1 MPPAPAST
9 SGDCHPDT
17 GRNGRRAVWITL
29 AITVLV
35 ASGIYSLKAAEER
48 SAIIRW
54 LHQVEELQ
62 EGVNIWDRYMF
73 PNPPIFPLT
82 LYPLTSMP
90 PVVAS
95 MVWYYVKVG
104 LTALSVVFCFRMA
117 RDSDDVRPVPAWAQ
131 FLVMLLSFRPILSDL
146 HHGNN
151 NLVILFLIVSSL
163 YAWRKGYDVLAG
175 LALALAISYKVT
187 PALFVPYFM
196 YKRSWRT
203 VGSTFLGLGLFLV
216 IVPSLILG
224 PEFNGQCLH
233 MWWHRMLRPFV
244 MDHEVGDHEINQSM
258 AGVIS
263 RFFTEQQTGE
273 GRYVPLF
280 AGKNFAALNPDAVV
294 YAIKAMALGMVGL
307 LAFLCRTDPK
317 RRDDPRLFG
326 EFSLVVLTMLI
337 VSERSWKHHYVTV
350 LLPYTY
356 LIFRLW
362 AYPISRRFWNVLG
375 TLIGLSSLL
384 MLSTSSEVG
393 GLFAGGE
400 GHKLALFYGMFFW
413 SGMALYVGTAIVLR
427 REQGQAPVATP
438 PDPSGMEQ
446 GLLRPHVRELR
457 RRLFR
462 AESR

>member
-1 MPPAPAST
+1 VPSEPT
-9 SGDCHPDT
+9 SGAIHPDT
-17 GRNGRRAVWITL
+17 DRHGRQAVWIAL
-29 AITVLV
+29 AVTILI
-35 ASGIYSLKAAEER
+35 ASAFYSLKAAEER

-54 LHQVEELQ
+54 LHQVNELQ

-82 LYPLTSMP
+82 LYPLTTMP
-90 PVVAS
+90 PVAAS
-95 MVWYYVKVG
+95 MVWYFFKAG
-104 LTALSVVFCFRMA
+104 LTVLSVVFCFRMA
-117 RDSDDVRPVPAWAQ
+117 RESGDDRPVPAWAQ
-131 FLVMLLSFRPILSDL
+131 FLVLLLSFRPILSDL

-151 NLVILFLIVSSL
+151 NLVILFLIVGAL

-175 LALALAISYKVT
+175 LTLALAIAYKVT

-203 VGSTFLGLGLFLV
+203 VGATFLGLGLFLV

-244 MDHEVGDHEINQSM
+244 VDHEVGDHEINQSM
-258 AGVIS
+258 AGVLS

-280 AGKNFAALNPDAVV
+280 AGMNFMSLNPDLVV
-294 YAIKAMALGMVGL
+294 SAIKALGLSMIGVLAL
-307 LAFLCRTDPK
+307 LCRTDPK
-317 RRDDPRLFG
+317 TRDDPRLFG

-362 AYPISRRFWNVLG
+362 AYPISRRLWNVLG
-375 TLIGLSSLL
+375 TLVGLSALL
-384 MLSTSSEVG
+384 MLSTSSEFG
-393 GLFAGGE
+393 GLFADGT

-413 SGMALYVGTAIVLR
+413 SGVVLYIGTVIVLR
-427 REQGQAPVATP
+427 RERHAAPVPLP
-438 PDPSGMEQ
+438 PDPDGSST
-446 GLLRPHVRELR
+446 GLLRPHIRALR
-457 RRLFR
+457 QRLHKAGSPR
-462 AESR
+462 S